1 MHTNRSTEFEVKF
14 QCYCFF
20 FELIV
25 HNELLQ
31 EVNKFKPSCER
42 AEAAIPAELIA
53 EGGALQQLHQC
64 LVSFTTITLVNDS
77 MQMEVSRFFNRLQF
91 VLDSLNPEPSSDENL
106 VMTVS
111 RVIAGYAYESIDYE
125 DDVEKT
131 PNLAALATAI
141 FEICSKFEQVSLHRL
156 KKLKPAAMAD
166 LVAEFK
172 KEAAQLS
179 QQQLFG
185 ILMHMF
191 VNYNRRNKQIDTK
204 CHKPTPFDQVYAIF
218 HSYLVGD
225 RWRLMQHLGQRLQ
238 RVQHRFAVEQA
249 PVCYA
254 LAIHEVSRKGKLKM
268 GAPGEITFSPLDHCR

>member
-1 MHTNRSTEFEVKF
+1 
-14 QCYCFF
+14 
-20 FELIV
+20 
-25 HNELLQ
+25 LQ
-31 EVNKFKPSCER
+31 EVNKFTSSCER
-42 AEAAIPAELIA
+42 AVAAIPAQLIC
-53 EGGALQQLHQC
+53 EGGALQQLQQS
-64 LVSFTTITLVNDS
+64 LVFFTTLTTNSDL
-77 MQMEVSRFFNRLQF
+77 MQMEVSRFFSRLQF
-91 VLDSLNPEPSSDENL
+91 VLDSLNPEPSYDKNL

-125 DDVEKT
+125 DDFEKT

-156 KKLKPAAMAD
+156 KKLKPAAMTD

-179 QQQLFG
+179 QQQLVA

-191 VNYNRRNKQIDTK
+191 VNYDRREKKIDTK
-204 CHKPTPFDQVYAIF
+204 CQKPTPFDQVYAIF

-225 RWRLMQHLGQRLQ
+225 RWRLMQHLGHRLQ

-268 GAPGEITFSPLDHCR
+268 GTPGEITFSPLDHCR